1 MASRVCRRLTSLR
14 GQVLM
19 VGQCHQSKCCAPI
32 ASAVRLK
39 SSSNKEKDFSSLIQ
53 PLSVKPTNS
62 SDDINVGAELTGHLK
77 KGDCSVQW
85 ARVWGEP
92 RPGHYLGPV
101 PILTRT
107 RTNSP
112 VFLDRCQQERTCLD
126 SISSPKQS
134 QSGTCYNYNI
144 VSRSSTVHL

>member
-19 VGQCHQSKCCAPI
+19 VGQCHRSKCCAPI

-92 RPGHYLGPV
+92 RPGLYLGPIPV
-101 PILTRT
+101 LSRT
-107 RTNSP
+107 RTNYSLISWQMP
-112 VFLDRCQQERTCLD
+112 ARTNVFRFNFFSE
-126 SISSPKQS
+126 QS
-134 QSGTCYNYNI
+134 HILSLELVTNVILG
-144 VSRSSTVHL
+144 